1 MKGATKGIFLTSA
14 LAVAVVSVGCG
25 RWMGNLRRD
34 LDDSYSYDSPTVG
47 GRWTERGYL
56 NEAEG
61 AYADDRYAAVGH
73 SDRGPANTRLGG
85 GGRGSPSWVSA
96 DRAEAARRARVR
108 GSGDGG
114 GEMGPTYA
122 NQPSVPPPVRKQYKS
137 GGRASRADFIDGAPN
152 EGSLWGSDGQTNYY
166 FTKNKIRGIGD
177 IISITVAQELVK
189 DVLTEVQRTLSPKER
204 EAELALA
211 QARIRAR
218 VLGLEEPESIATKK
232 DSVASSAAA
241 PARTPASSGQKGKE
255 TVVFEDEN
263 VIPKATSTDIDVAKS
278 LGFRTGEIIMAE
290 IVERYSNGNYKIR
303 GTKRI
308 PYGSGFR
315 NLSLVGVAKGTDIT
329 EEDTIDSSKLYEYRL
344 EVLR

>member
-1 MKGATKGIFLTSA
+1 MKGLARVALLSGV
-14 LAVAVVSVGCG
+14 LAVVGMVAGCG
-25 RWMGNLRRD
+25 KWMGNLRRD
-34 LDDSYSYDSPTVG
+34 LDDSYAYDGPTVG
-47 GRWTERGYL
+47 GRWTEKGFL

-73 SDRGPANTRLGG
+73 SDRYPASTRLGG
-85 GGRGSPSWVSA
+85 GGGGDPSWVSVEDA
-96 DRAEAARRARVR
+96 DAVRRDWMRGADDGEA
-108 GSGDGG
+108 
-114 GEMGPTYA
+114 EMGPTYA
-122 NQPSVPPPVRKQYKS
+122 SQPSVPPPTRKQYKS
-137 GGRASRADFIDGAPN
+137 GGRASRADFIDESPN

-177 IISITVAQELVK
+177 IVSITVAQELVK
-189 DVLTEVQRTLSPKER
+189 GIVTEVQRTLSPKER

-218 VLGLEEPESIATKK
+218 VLGLEEPETAATKK
-232 DSVASSAAA
+232 DSVTSSAAA
-241 PARTPASSGQKGKE
+241 PARAPAAAGQKGKE
-255 TVVFEDEN
+255 VVVLEDEN
-263 VIPKATSTDIDVAKS
+263 AIPKATYTDIDVAKS
-278 LGFRTGEIIMAE
+278 LGFHAGETIMAE

-315 NLSLVGVAKGTDIT
+315 NLTLVGVVKGTDIT